1 MGVAQAKGEWL
12 RRSPHPSQSLG
23 PVVVVS
29 PLLCGLVGEGEGLG
43 RGLAM
48 SAKFGLRTGWP
59 KLCAVNDCT
68 RSLIVSPPIRPEK
81 EGDGDKQSRRQR

>member
-1 MGVAQAKGEWL
+1 MGLAQAKGDWL
-12 RRSPHPSQSLG
+12 RHTPPTDSWAGCCCFSSAVWFSWR
-23 PVVVVS
+23 
-29 PLLCGLVGEGEGLG
+29 GEGLG

-68 RSLIVSPPIRPEK
+68 RSLIVSPPIRTEK
-81 EGDGDKQSRRQR
+81 EGAGDKQCRRQR

>member
-1 MGVAQAKGEWL
+1 
-12 RRSPHPSQSLG
+12 
-23 PVVVVS
+23 
-29 PLLCGLVGEGEGLG
+29 
-43 RGLAM
+43 M

-81 EGDGDKQSRRQR
+81 GDGDKQRRRQR